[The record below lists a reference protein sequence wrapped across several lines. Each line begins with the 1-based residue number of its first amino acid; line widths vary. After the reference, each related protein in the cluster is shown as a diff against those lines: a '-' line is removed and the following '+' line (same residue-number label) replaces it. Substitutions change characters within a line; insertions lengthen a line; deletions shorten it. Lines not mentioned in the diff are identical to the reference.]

1 MEKQWKTEITL
12 HLHFENAMCPVL
24 HVKNNTFA
32 FFAESLMFPKWMTF
46 THATWVKSEKLKLKN
61 KLHLLFHF

>member
-24 HVKNNTFA
+24 HVKNNIFA

-46 THATWVKSEKLKLKN
+46 THAT
-61 KLHLLFHF
+61 